1 MATYTKFQQFV
12 EDLAHGVHN
21 FDSNTI
27 KVALSNASNAPSASA
42 DAVLGDITT
51 VSTANLDGVT
61 LTKGSSG
68 QTTGTYKYVPNDLTM
83 TASGAVGP
91 FRYVIIY
98 NDTAANDE
106 LIACSTTALK
116 SRLQVATRSNS
127 TSAQNCL
134 AWRNR
139 GGYETAL
146 ALGWGGIRVVSEV
159 I

>member
-1 MATYTKFQQFV
+1 MATYTKFQCFV

-27 KVALSNASNAPSASA
+27 KVALSNTAPSASA

-91 FRYVIIY
+91 FRYVILY
-98 NDTAANDE
+98 NDTAANDP
-106 LIACSTTALK
+106 LICFFD
-116 SRLQVATRSNS
+116 
-127 TSAQNCL
+127 
-134 AWRNR
+134 
-139 GGYETAL
+139 YD
-146 ALGWGGIRVVSEV
+146 SEV
-159 I
+159 TLAKDDTFKLEFGTELFSLA